1 MMIYKKVNQIVTLM
15 VKGNLISIM
24 MNMMNKFKYTIKS
37 QLKNYFI
44 HYYIETFLPRDN
56 FFAILLVLGFFLQTY
71 CSICFFHILFFYF
84 FLLQINFCIYLLLAL
99 LIFLYHFH
107 YNLLLYLVSHICFF
121 DNKLNQRNCIQRS
134 CTHSFLYII
143 KKSLKATLLL
153 TKL

>member
-107 YNLLLYLVSHICFF
+107 NNLLLYLVSRLCFF
-121 DNKLNQRNCIQRS
+121 DNKLIQRS
-134 CTHSFLYII
+134 CSQRNFTHSFFIYNKNIL
-143 KKSLKATLLL
+143 
-153 TKL
+153 